1 MKSSEFHR
9 LAQINGWHAVR
20 QVGSHVIYEKTG
32 RRVVVP
38 YHGSKEIKKGLAMK
52 PRREMDI

>member
-9 LAQINGWHAVR
+9 LAQINGWHAIR
-20 QVGSHVIYEKTG
+20 QVGSHVVYEKKG

-38 YHGSKEIKKGLAMK
+38 YHGSKEIKKGWL
-52 PRREMDI
+52 